1 MLKKKIL
8 SLIFFIIVTNCD
20 YKPVYLDNKETNLDI
35 VILNQSGDNE
45 INNYILK
52 QLKQKS
58 KNNSSKKFNVNLNSN
73 FQKIII
79 AKNSKG
85 TATDFE
91 IKIKVD
97 FEIQYIDKKQNFS
110 IEEKIKYKK
119 MNNSYEL
126 NNYEKM
132 IKKNLTTSITNKLI
146 ARLTTFE

>member
-35 VILNQSGDNE
+35 VILNQNGDNE
-45 INNYILK
+45 INNYIYK

-58 KNNSSKKFNVNLNSN
+58 KNNSSKKFNVDLNSK

-91 IKIKVD
+91 IKL
-97 FEIQYIDKKQNFS
+97 KKQVNADWDKA
-110 IEEKIKYKK
+110 IEDPYPANSALLELVYK
-119 MNNSYEL
+119 
-126 NNYEKM
+126 
-132 IKKNLTTSITNKLI
+132 
-146 ARLTTFE
+146 